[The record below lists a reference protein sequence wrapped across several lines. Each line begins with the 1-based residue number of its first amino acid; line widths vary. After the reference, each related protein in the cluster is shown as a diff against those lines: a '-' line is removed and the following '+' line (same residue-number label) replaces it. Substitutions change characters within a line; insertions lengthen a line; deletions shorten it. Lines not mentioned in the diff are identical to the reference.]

1 MNKLPESRLFLKKAA
16 RLAEKHGQP
25 TIIASAN
32 TTLGQ
37 SLLTTLGD
45 TRGAIAAFDKA
56 LAVAHEPAV
65 RGQVVILQT
74 VRKLRAVAVQ
84 AIKPKDMSG
93 ISHQHFWVVM
103 CFDPPQSPR
112 LGPRFWS
119 RFQ

>member
-56 LAVAHEPAV
+56 LAVAHDPAL
-65 RGQVVILQT
+65 RGQVALLQNLQT
-74 VRKLRAVAVQ
+74 VRKLRAAAVQ
-84 AIKPKDMSG
+84 AIKPTDMSG
-93 ISHQHFWVVM
+93 ISHQHLWVFM
-103 CFDPPQSPR
+103 CFDTPNLPV
-112 LGPRFWS
+112 
-119 RFQ
+119 